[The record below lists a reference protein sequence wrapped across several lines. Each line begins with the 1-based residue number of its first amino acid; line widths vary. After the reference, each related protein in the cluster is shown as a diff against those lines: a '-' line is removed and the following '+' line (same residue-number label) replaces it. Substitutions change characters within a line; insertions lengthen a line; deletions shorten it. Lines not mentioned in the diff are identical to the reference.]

1 LKQQGV
7 RAVLEQLLQKDVV
20 ITLAVCGACIV
31 TMGHWLQLES
41 RAVLLG
47 KILFFGG
54 YGISG
59 ASVLLFIL
67 AGLLGSPG

>member
-1 LKQQGV
+1 M
-7 RAVLEQLLQKDVV
+7 LEQLLQREVV
-20 ITLAVCGACIV
+20 TMLAVTGACVVMI
-31 TMGHWLQLES
+31 GHWFQLKS
-41 RAVLLG
+41 RAPSLG
-47 KILFFGG
+47 KILYVGG

>member
-1 LKQQGV
+1 M
-7 RAVLEQLLQKDVV
+7 LEQLLQKEVV
-20 ITLAVCGACIV
+20 VTLAVSGACAVVI
-31 TMGHWLQLES
+31 GHWIQLES
-41 RAVLLG
+41 RAPLLG
-47 KILFFGG
+47 KILYFGG